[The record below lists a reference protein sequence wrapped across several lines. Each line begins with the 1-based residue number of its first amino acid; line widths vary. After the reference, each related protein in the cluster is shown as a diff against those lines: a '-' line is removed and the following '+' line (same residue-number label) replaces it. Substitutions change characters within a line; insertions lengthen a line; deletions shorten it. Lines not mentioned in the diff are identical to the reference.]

1 MGYTLF
7 FCFFFPLIF
16 LPKTHTGTGEN
27 GDNGVGQGGSSTAG
41 STVGNH
47 GHGRGYK
54 SGASV
59 LSLPPH
65 LPSRPKLFVIT
76 PASVLKQ
83 VKD

>member
-1 MGYTLF
+1 MF
-7 FCFFFPLIF
+7 FLSSHFFTEN
-16 LPKTHTGTGEN
+16 THTGTGEN
-27 GDNGVGQGGSSTAG
+27 GDNGVGQGGSSTVG
-41 STVGNH
+41 STVGNG